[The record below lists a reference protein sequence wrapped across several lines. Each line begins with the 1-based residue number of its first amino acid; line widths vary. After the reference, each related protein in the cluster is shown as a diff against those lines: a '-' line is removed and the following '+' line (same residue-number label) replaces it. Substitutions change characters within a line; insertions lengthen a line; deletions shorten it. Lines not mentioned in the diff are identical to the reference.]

1 MTKFKTAYAS
11 HSRVQP
17 TLNPKSMTHQS
28 MAPEC
33 DINGIMKKYERTG
46 ILEHRNTFEGQ
57 YGSFIDGPADYHEA
71 MNAVLEADE
80 MFQTLPAGI
89 RRRFHN
95 DAGAFLEY
103 ANDPDNAQDMVRMGL
118 ATRTSMDVLDDPA
131 TPTPKKPSTA
141 PKAPSS
147 DSEEAKKGA

>member
-1 MTKFKTAYAS
+1 MPKFKTAYAS
-11 HSRVQP
+11 RSRVHP
-17 TLNPKSMTHQS
+17 LLNPKSLTHQS

-46 ILEHRNTFEGQ
+46 ILEHRNNFQGQ
-57 YGSFIDGPADYHEA
+57 YGNFIDGPADYHEA
-71 MNAVLEADE
+71 MNAVIEADE

-103 ANDPDNAQDMVRMGL
+103 ANDPDNAEDMVRMGL
-118 ATRTSMDVLDDPA
+118 AERREPDPA
-131 TPTPKKPSTA
+131 PPTPKTKPSA
-141 PKAPSS
+141 SKPPSS
-147 DSEEAKKGA
+147 EPAEPKKDD